1 MGGENLLPS
10 SSQSAEAGFLHSR
23 EEETPFIH
31 FIHICL
37 YEKINMQEKEK
48 YISLNPS
55 HLVW

>member
-37 YEKINMQEKEK
+37 YEKINILICRKK
-48 YISLNPS
+48 KSIYL
-55 HLVW
+55 